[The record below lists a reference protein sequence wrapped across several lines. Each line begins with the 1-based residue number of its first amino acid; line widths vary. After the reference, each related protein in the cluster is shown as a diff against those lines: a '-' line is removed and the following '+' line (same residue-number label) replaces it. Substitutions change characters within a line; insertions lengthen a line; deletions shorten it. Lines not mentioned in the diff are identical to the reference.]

1 MYVFRYVMCVFRHVL
16 FVWILSLQPPHEEN
30 AIAVLLRI
38 RTINMDSM
46 QRTIEQKKKKKLIE
60 TFIHHLSR
68 RGHGTI
74 SVWAMDRRKG
84 RKVCPDTDRKPGH
97 LGQVTLAIKWK

>member
-46 QRTIEQKKKKKLIE
+46 QRTIEQKKKK
-60 TFIHHLSR
+60 
-68 RGHGTI
+68 
-74 SVWAMDRRKG
+74 
-84 RKVCPDTDRKPGH
+84 TDRDIHTPSFQEGSWNHKC
-97 LGQVTLAIKWK
+97 LGYGQKKREKSLP